1 MERLTFMDLAT
12 DRFTIGVFKDVA
24 SAEKGIEALVRHHFS
39 LSSLSVI
46 AAASSEADALVQRI
60 FGGRSSIADVK
71 TIGQAI
77 LHGPLIAVLNGTEN
91 GLATLGLAATSRHAG
106 FQPHDGVIFER
117 LVARGGV
124 LVGVS
129 SEGRASDA
137 LSTLHAYGGGNAAI
151 GTWTGRV

>member
-1 MERLTFMDLAT
+1 MDLVT

-24 SAEKGIEALVRHHFS
+24 SAEKGVEALVRHHFS

-46 AAASSEADALVQRI
+46 ATASPDADALVQRV
-60 FGGRSSIADVK
+60 FGGRSSIAEVK
-71 TIGQAI
+71 NLGLVV
-77 LHGPLIAVLNGTEN
+77 LHGPLIAVLNAGEKA
-91 GLATLGLAATSRHAG
+91 LATLGIAATSRHAG

-137 LSTLHAYGGGNAAI
+137 LATLHAYGGGNAAI